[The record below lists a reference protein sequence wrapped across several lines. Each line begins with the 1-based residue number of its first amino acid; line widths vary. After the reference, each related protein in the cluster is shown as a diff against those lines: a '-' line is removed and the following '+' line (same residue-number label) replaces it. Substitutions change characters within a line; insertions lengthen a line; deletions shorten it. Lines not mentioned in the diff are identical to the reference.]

1 MFKTFDSRTFPRYE
15 IFTSYGTER
24 YDECYHQT
32 VLVCTYSIFTYLL
45 GPTFWKYKSG
55 SFFNV
60 SLYVWL
66 YQLIRMYKSTTFFIY
81 SNTLEC
87 IFLLCPM
94 VCAVLNASIILNIPY
109 SFFKDG
115 LLVDI
120 CCMSHKFNF
129 SILFLKTVH
138 LFLRHIFT

>member
-1 MFKTFDSRTFPRYE
+1 MVCSLYISIEIQPSLHSPIFYLPHPYYITKRRKIVSIHFFKVQ
-15 IFTSYGTER
+15 IW
-24 YDECYHQT
+24 
-32 VLVCTYSIFTYLL
+32 L
-45 GPTFWKYKSG
+45 
-55 SFFNV
+55 FFNV

-66 YQLIRMYKSTTFFIY
+66 YQLIRMYKSTTFLIY

-109 SFFKDG
+109 CFFKDG